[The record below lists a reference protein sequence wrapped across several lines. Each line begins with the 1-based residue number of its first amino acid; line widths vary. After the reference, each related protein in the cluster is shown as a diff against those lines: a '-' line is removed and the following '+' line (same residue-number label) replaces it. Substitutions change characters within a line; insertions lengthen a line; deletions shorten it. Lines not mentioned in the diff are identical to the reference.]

1 MAAPKPEK
9 NYWAIKSAVG
19 SLFKAVTLSTDPAQ
33 TLSFSSSLINTTRS
47 FLIQKLEERV
57 PDSDQIPFVINAIL
71 KTTVEHWDGRTL
83 TNEGVMEMDRAIDT
97 IFKSTSMARYGLQI
111 YRDILYCD
119 NLNVRWAEANNVYVQ
134 THQSW
139 IISNAM
145 LAKINQQLLEIIVR
159 HDLMTFPKG
168 EVFNMDDIG
177 SNMGR
182 LMKRMNEGDEVGG
195 ES

>member
-1 MAAPKPEK
+1 MAQQKPEK

-33 TLSFSSSLINTTRS
+33 TLSFSSSLINSTRA

-57 PDSDQIPFVINAIL
+57 PDGDKIPAVMNTVL
-71 KTTVEHWDGRTL
+71 KITFEHWDGADL
-83 TNEGVMEMDRAIDT
+83 TPRGIAEMDKALDT
-97 IFKSTSMARYGLQI
+97 VFKSSSMAVYGLQI
-111 YRDILYCD
+111 YRDILFCD
-119 NLNVRWAEANNVYVQ
+119 ALNQRWFEANNVYVQ

-139 IISNAM
+139 IISNAI
-145 LAKINQQLLEIIVR
+145 LSTINRQLLEIIVR

-177 SNMGR
+177 SDMGR
-182 LMKRMNEGDEVGG
+182 MMKRMNEGG
-195 ES
+195 EEQ